1 MTSYWRGVL
10 ALLFFCGTTLSCLGQ
25 TTTEQL
31 GKLYVAGQLD
41 AVIAQGKQELATRP
55 EQPLVSMLIGRAYTD
70 KQQFQEAVPYLTKS
84 LTDART
90 PTDEKAWS
98 KAYLGH
104 CYYGLQQYPKAR
116 KALEEVV
123 AQAATK
129 NVTSYAAQRLPLAR
143 AAEKATKWETL
154 ETKHFRFRFQN
165 PKPIGSLQAYAAA
178 HEQAYETNNRFFQA
192 TVPRKIDFFVWDDG
206 LEASKVL
213 GQELGFTQPYMVTIH
228 VLPNQTYGHE
238 ITHMLTHYGLQP
250 TRKTKLINE
259 GVAVCFDQTNRN
271 RLQMARQQVSGP
283 TDVWKMWEQPDL
295 FPSKQV
301 YAVGG
306 ALLEYLLAHASEAE
320 VKQLLRDQTPQMG
333 RQLFSQQVADFE
345 KELGKGGGA
354 GQPAISTAP
363 PAFPAPV
370 KLDAALVNANVERTN
385 TADKFYK
392 VLILLNGTPIT
403 ATQMQQLPPQQIK
416 NMKVLHTK
424 EEMRPYTEVE
434 LNGIILLLAAN

>member
-1 MTSYWRGVL
+1 MTSYLRSVS
-10 ALLFFCGTTLSCLGQ
+10 ALLFLCGTTLSCFGQ
-25 TTTEQL
+25 TVTERL
-31 GKLYVAGQLD
+31 AKLYLTGQLD
-41 AVIAQGKQELATRP
+41 AVVAQGKQELAAHP
-55 EQPLVSMLIGRAYTD
+55 EQPIVSLIVGRAYAD
-70 KQQFQEAVPYLTKS
+70 KQQFEQAVPYLTRS

-104 CYYGLQQYPKAR
+104 CYYGLQQYPEAR

-129 NVTSYAAQRLPLAR
+129 NVTSYATQRLPLAR
-143 AAEKATKWETL
+143 AAELATKWETL

-165 PKPIGSLQAYAAA
+165 PKSINSLQAYAAM

-192 TVPRKIDFFVWDDG
+192 TVPRKIDFFVWQDG

-238 ITHMLTHYGLQP
+238 ITHMLTQYGLQP
-250 TRKTKLINE
+250 TQKTKLINE

-271 RLQMARQQVSGP
+271 RLQAARQQISGP

-320 VKQLLRDQTPQMG
+320 VKQILRNQTPQMG
-333 RQLFSQQVADFE
+333 RQLFSRQVADFE
-345 KELGKGGGA
+345 RELTTPDPTAAKSIA
-354 GQPAISTAP
+354 NAAPAT
-363 PAFPAPV
+363 PV
-370 KLDAALVNANVERTN
+370 KLTAAQVNAVVERSN
-385 TADKFYK
+385 AADKYYK
-392 VLILLNGTPIT
+392 VLVLLNGVPVTG
-403 ATQMQQLPPQQIK
+403 AHLEQQNPQQIRDL
-416 NMKVLHTK
+416 KVLKSK
-424 EEMRPYTEVE
+424 EEIRAYTEVE
-434 LNGIILLLAAN
+434 LNGIILVATGS